1 MKLSALH
8 ALQKL
13 MARPDAAEVF
23 KQFDTDGD
31 GTVRDPYTPGSS
43 SYPSSDALLGR
54 FPGVLLGYVPVTL
67 GQHLP
72 AWLFPVA
79 RFRFWLLVLLC
90 AHRSVCAQVDKAE
103 LQQGM
108 AQIGNPVSDAELAE
122 IMRLCDKDGDGSCDC
137 ELQSYPCS
145 VALLRLLAYCSWW
158 LLSMIAMMNN

>member
-1 MKLSALH
+1 M
-8 ALQKL
+8 
-13 MARPDAAEVF
+13 F

-31 GTVRDPYTPGSS
+31 GTVRDPYTPG
-43 SYPSSDALLGR
+43 YDALLGCV
-54 FPGVLLGYVPVTL
+54 PGALLGCVSVTL
-67 GQHLP
+67 GQQLP
-72 AWLFPVA
+72 ALAVSGCRVPFLAVG
-79 RFRFWLLVLLC
+79 

-145 VALLRLLAYCSWW
+145 VALLRLLACCSWW
-158 LLSMIAMMNN
+158 LLLVVVVNDRHDE